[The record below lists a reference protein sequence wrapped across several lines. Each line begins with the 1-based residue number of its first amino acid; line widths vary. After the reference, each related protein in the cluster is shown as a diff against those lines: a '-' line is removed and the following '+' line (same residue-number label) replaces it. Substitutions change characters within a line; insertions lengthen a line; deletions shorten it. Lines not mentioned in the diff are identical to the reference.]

1 MSAKTSSSQQ
11 LYAAAKKAV
20 NDAERKYEKVSNSY
34 FRLYRDRVDRD
45 GHRRG
50 EPNEAEKEA
59 RRVYDAATQALS
71 AARGRL
77 VRLEMT
83 VPRPKPPRRRMPEGE
98 EDLEEVIS
106 AVVVSPTRST
116 GHSA

>member
-1 MSAKTSSSQQ
+1 MSEKTSSPQQ

-20 NDAERKYEKVSNSY
+20 NDAERKYEKVRNSY
-34 FRLYRDRVDRD
+34 LRLYRDRMDRD

-50 EPNEAEKEA
+50 EPNGAEKEA

-71 AARGRL
+71 AARGLL

-83 VPRPKPPRRRMPEGE
+83 VPHPKQPHRRMQEDE
-98 EDLEEVIS
+98 EDSIDEDS
-106 AVVVSPTRST
+106 N
-116 GHSA
+116 